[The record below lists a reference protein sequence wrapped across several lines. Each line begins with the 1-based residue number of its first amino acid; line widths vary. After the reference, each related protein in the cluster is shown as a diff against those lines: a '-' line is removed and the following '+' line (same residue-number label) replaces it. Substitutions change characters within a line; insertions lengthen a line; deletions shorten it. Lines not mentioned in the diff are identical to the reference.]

1 MNNPDIYPDALEDA
15 KNIDKIVV
23 YEGKR
28 KYFGFREPAFE
39 GDLCCADAV
48 GCNLSCIYCNSS
60 AAAEN
65 PGNIGEFYSPGD
77 VAEIINKFNSASVK
91 ISGGEPTIGKEHMLE
106 LLKLLHEKL
115 VVILETNGTL
125 IDRKYAGELSSF
137 KNLHVRVSLK
147 GTTPEEFEK
156 ITLHDKSGFYMQINA
171 LKHLT
176 DAGISVNPVIINLA
190 SVSVLS
196 ELSQRLLEIDENLP
210 LGLEY
215 ENLLKTKDV
224 IDKLA
229 KNKVFIDRD

>member
-1 MNNPDIYPDALEDA
+1 MNDLNFYPDAPEDA

-48 GCNLSCIYCNSS
+48 GCNLSCIYCNSP
-60 AAAEN
+60 AAEN
-65 PGNIGEFYSPGD
+65 PGNVGEFYSPLD
-77 VAEIINKFNSASVK
+77 AAEIINKFNSASVK
-91 ISGGEPTIGKEHMLE
+91 ISGGEPTIGKEHLLE
-106 LLKLLHEKL
+106 LLKLLPEKL

-125 IDRKYAGELSSF
+125 IDRRCAGELSSF

-176 DAGISVNPVIINLA
+176 DAGVSVNPAIINLA
-190 SVSVLS
+190 SVSGLG
-196 ELSQRLLEIDENLP
+196 ELSQRLEEIDEKLP

-215 ENLLKTKDV
+215 ENLVKTKDV

-229 KNKVFIDRD
+229 KNKVFIDKD